1 MIKNQTRHYGLIS
14 IFIHWLTVIVVLGL
28 SVLGL
33 WMVDLDYYSEWY
45 KTGPEVHRSI
55 GVLLALLLLFRI
67 AWRYWSPPPAS
78 IETHQA
84 WERLF
89 ARFVHWALLLLMCTV
104 IAAGYLI
111 STADGRG
118 IDVFGWFVVPA
129 TLTSIPDQEDLAG
142 DIHFYLAMTLLAMAS
157 LHGLAALKHHFID
170 RDGTLVRMFGR

>member
-1 MIKNQTRHYGLIS
+1 MIKNQTSHYGLIS
-14 IFIHWLTVIVVLGL
+14 IFIHWLTVIIVLGL

-45 KTGPEVHRSI
+45 KTGPEIHRSI
-55 GVLLALLLLFRI
+55 GVLLALLLMFRLV
-67 AWRYWSPPPAS
+67 WRFLSPPPAS
-78 IETHQA
+78 IESHKV
-84 WERLF
+84 WEQISARL
-89 ARFVHWALLLLMCTV
+89 VHWFLLLLMCAV

-142 DIHFYLAMTLLAMAS
+142 DIHFYLAMTLLAMAA